1 MHTIVN
7 TSKAMAAIGPYNQAI
22 RVGNIIFTSGQLG
35 IDPKTGKLV
44 DGLDAQILQTF
55 SNLQEVLRAS
65 GASLKDV
72 VKFNIYLKDMADF
85 DHMNDMMRS
94 YLLGTQHP
102 ARTCNQPIAMPKG
115 ALFLMDAVAIVEE

>member
-7 TSKAMAAIGPYNQAI
+7 TPKAMAAIGPYNQAI
-22 RVGNIIFTSGQLG
+22 RVGNLVFTSGQLG

-44 DGLDAQILQTF
+44 EGLEAQILQTF
-55 SNLQEVLRAS
+55 CNLQEVLRAA

-72 VKFNIYLKDMADF
+72 VKFNIYLNDMADF
-85 DHMNDMMRS
+85 DRMNDMMRR

-115 ALFLMDAVAIVEE
+115 ALFLMDAVAVIEE